1 MLKKKAFRKIFIT
14 TFTVFVLLTVY
25 LIPPKEKNNNF
36 IYRYTEYKTVKT
48 FLMNKNNQLTMVD
61 AFAFLK
67 NDAEIIKEIIDKLTI
82 TSDFTIPD
90 GFTKLIPSNVVLKD
104 VTVSENIA
112 SLLFSEEFYDID
124 PDVLEAVI
132 ESISYSILSLNN
144 INGIS
149 IYVENEN
156 ISSRFP
162 FVPSIIKKDYGINK
176 RPLIKG
182 RVNDSK
188 MVIVYYIDNID
199 DKNYYVP
206 ITKYVNDKKDKI
218 KIIIDELTSSYIYE
232 PNLITLLNKNIK
244 LLDYDIKEDVCTLN
258 FNNSIFM
265 EQDSILEEVVYTI
278 SYSIF
283 SSFDDV
289 KKVVFMVDGEVA
301 ASETLE

>member
-14 TFTVFVLLTVY
+14 TFTVFVLLTFY
-25 LIPPKEKNNNF
+25 LIPSNDKKNDY
-36 IYRYTEYKTVKT
+36 IYRYTEHKTVKT

-61 AFAFLK
+61 VTTFSRD
-67 NDAEIIKEIIDKLTI
+67 DASVIKEIIKNLTM
-82 TSDFTIPD
+82 TDDFTVLD
-90 GFTKLIPSNVVLKD
+90 GFTRLIPEDVILKD
-104 VTVSENIA
+104 VSIDENVA
-112 SLLFSEEFYDID
+112 SVLFSKKFYDIN
-124 PDVLEAVI
+124 PNILENVI

-144 INGIS
+144 INGVS

-156 ISSRFP
+156 ISNRFP

-176 RPLIKG
+176 RTLIKG
-182 RVNDSK
+182 RAIDSK

-206 ITKYVNDKKDKI
+206 ITKYVNDKRDKI

-265 EQDSILEEVVYTI
+265 EQNSILQEVVYTI

-283 SSFDDV
+283 SNFEDV

-301 ASETLE
+301 ALETLE